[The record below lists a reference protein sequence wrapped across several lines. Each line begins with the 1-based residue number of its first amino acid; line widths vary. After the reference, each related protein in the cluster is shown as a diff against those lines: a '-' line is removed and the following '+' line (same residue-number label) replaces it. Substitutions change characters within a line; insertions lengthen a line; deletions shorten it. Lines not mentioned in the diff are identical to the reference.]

1 MDRYIVI
8 DVRAA
13 SCTNAVVDNGAL
25 ARWVDRSRLW
35 RVLAQGSRTGRPWLD
50 HT

>member
-1 MDRYIVI
+1 MDRYIGI

-13 SCTNAVVDNGAL
+13 SCTDAVADNGAF
-25 ARWVDRSRLW
+25 AGRVDRSRLW

-50 HT
+50 HA